1 MATEIEGLDRWEWR
15 RKDDGTPQRR
25 AKERIDATYG
35 SLDLRDPRE
44 LARKL
49 VEFADSHDDAQV
61 DLEHKYDDHPDY
73 SCEYWIEL
81 EGWTTVTETTVR
93 AEVRRR
99 KDRLRREAE
108 HEQRLLEQRLSESRR
123 RMEGL

>member
-1 MATEIEGLDRWEWR
+1 MSEIDGLSKWDWR

-25 AKERIDATYG
+25 DKERIDATYG

-44 LARKL
+44 LARRL
-49 VEFADSHDDAQV
+49 VEFADKHDDAKV
-61 DLEHKYDDHPDY
+61 DLEHEYDSHPDY

-81 EGWTTVTETTVR
+81 EGWTTVTETTVQ

-99 KDRLRREAE
+99 KAQLRREAE
-108 HEQRLLEQRLSESRR
+108 HEQRLLGQRLAESKRR
-123 RMEGL
+123 LGEL